1 MTFDL
6 ILRNARIAGT
16 APDTPLMDIGIQG
29 GTIAAIEADLTGA
42 ARCVMWPEN
51 CCPPA

>member
-16 APDTPLMDIGIQG
+16 KPDTPLMDIGIQG
-29 GTIAAIEADLTGA
+29 GRIAAIEPGLTGDGEQRDVA
-42 ARCVMWPEN
+42 GNLLSPV
-51 CCPPA
+51 